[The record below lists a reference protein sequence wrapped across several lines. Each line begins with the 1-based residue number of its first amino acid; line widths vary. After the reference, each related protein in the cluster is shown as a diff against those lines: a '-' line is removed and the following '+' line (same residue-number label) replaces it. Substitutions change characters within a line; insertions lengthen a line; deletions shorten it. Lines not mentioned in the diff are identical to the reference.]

1 MTRSYNSTISR
12 RTSTTAKVSLVAR
25 RFVYLERE
33 TTTGPDFLIA
43 HDFVTRASSAMEVQW
58 KLRFPANFTIDG
70 TETANAPA
78 RKFNPTG
85 IQSWLYENATTI
97 HGLTGSS
104 ADGTAGVNAESYTT
118 ILQPTSATVMKNAR
132 LAQVTPNPYLVATPS
147 GGYGWQD
154 PWGAPMPLSGVSYL
168 NTVSHWP
175 YLSFGH
181 AEIRPTGALNHRF
194 FVVMEICAG
203 GATQTPVTSLTN
215 WEASGGE
222 VTGPFAGQPTTAT
235 DACRIGTRAIVIAS
249 QNAWTAQAAPLDPV
263 YASAVN
269 QAVVV
274 DATAIYQL
282 IAIDCTPSRTY
293 TVAVYY
299 PDTDTTNTLTTAAA
313 DDQGVLVVNSLSLSA
328 DAVLVLK

>member
-1 MTRSYNSTISR
+1 
-12 RTSTTAKVSLVAR
+12 
-25 RFVYLERE
+25 
-33 TTTGPDFLIA
+33 
-43 HDFVTRASSAMEVQW
+43 
-58 KLRFPANFTIDG
+58 
-70 TETANAPA
+70 
-78 RKFNPTG
+78 
-85 IQSWLYENATTI
+85 
-97 HGLTGSS
+97 
-104 ADGTAGVNAESYTT
+104 
-118 ILQPTSATVMKNAR
+118 MKNAR
-132 LAQVTPNPYLVATPS
+132 LAQVTPNPYLVTTTS

-154 PWGAPMPLSGVSYL
+154 SWGTPMPLKGVSYL
-168 NTVSHWP
+168 NLTVHWP
-175 YLSFGH
+175 YFSFGH

-215 WEASGGE
+215 WTPSGGE
-222 VTGPFAGQPTTAT
+222 SGGGPFGGAATVAT

-299 PDTDTTNTLTTAAA
+299 PDTDTEVTLSTTAA

-328 DAVLVLK
+328 DSVLVLK